1 MGLMKDIRDDIFRDI
16 IDKTINA
23 IILADDGGI
32 IAGTN
37 AAFQKS
43 LEIGIDVVHIIEEGR
58 TVNPGDEIAR
68 FKGIPK
74 KIAIAEDLLIGCIS
88 KSSGIATNA
97 ARLRKIAGE
106 NIRIVSGAWKKMP
119 VEIKEI
125 VRKAITV
132 GGCDFRISKEPFIY
146 LDKNYVKM
154 LGGIRKSL
162 EAVANLSDYKKV
174 IQIKGNHKDIAA
186 EALEAAEHRADI
198 VFIDSGNYE
207 DLRTVSEQLKKN
219 GFRKRV
225 EIAFGGNVKERDVDL
240 LKTFDLNILAIGKEI
255 IDAPLLDL
263 KMEIVE

>member
-1 MGLMKDIRDDIFRDI
+1 MKDIRDDIFRDI
-16 IDKTINA
+16 IDRTINA
-23 IILADDGGI
+23 IIIADGGGI

-37 AAFQKS
+37 AAFQKA
-43 LEIGIDVVHIIEEGR
+43 LELGIDVVQIMEEGGK
-58 TVNPGDEIAR
+58 VNPGDEIVR
-68 FKGIPK
+68 FKGNPK
-74 KIAIAEDLLIGCIS
+74 KIAMAEDLLIGSIA
-88 KSSGIATNA
+88 KPSGIATA
-97 ARLRKIAGE
+97 AERLRKKASE

-132 GGCDFRISKEPFIY
+132 GGCDFRISSEPFIY

-162 EAVANLSDYKKV
+162 ETVEQLADHKKV
-174 IQIKGNHKDIAA
+174 IQIKGNQKDIAS
-186 EALEAAEHRADI
+186 EALEAVQYHADI
-198 VFIDSGNYE
+198 IFIDSGKTE
-207 DLRTVSEQLKKN
+207 DLKTVSGQLKKN

-225 EIAFGGNVKERDVDL
+225 EIAFGGNVKIGDL
-240 LKTFDLNILAIGKEI
+240 DFLKTLDLDILDIGKEI